1 MEIKINVPLID
12 KISALFSKAAPES
25 EKPRRKEDTTEAS
38 LDVGV
43 ISFYY
48 KKVKLERTRDSF
60 KELKSP
66 DRK

>member
-12 KISALFSKAAPES
+12 KISALFFRAAPES
-25 EKPRRKEDTTEAS
+25 EKPKRREDTTEAS

-48 KKVKLERTRDSF
+48 KKVKLERAR
-60 KELKSP
+60 
-66 DRK
+66 